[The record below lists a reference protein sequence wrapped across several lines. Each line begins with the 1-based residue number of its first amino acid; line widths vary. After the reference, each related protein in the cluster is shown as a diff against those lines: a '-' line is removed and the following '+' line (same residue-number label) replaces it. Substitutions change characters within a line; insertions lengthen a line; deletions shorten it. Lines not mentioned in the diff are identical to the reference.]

1 MAIEGFQYKEFAEEM
16 ARQAKELVPP
26 EFNDQ
31 QKGYIVNTIENFT
44 RMAGEALYN
53 DTSLNFNADQAVLI
67 SQIIAEWSFHKS
79 IDLIHSRILPEHW
92 DGIMQKIA
100 FTIFEVAKQAII
112 RNIPQDQMLQA
123 IEHHVNKAYVAG
135 LEALE
140 KKKVISHEA
149 KEYAAKQSNI
159 DDMAKRVQ
167 EEEAAAAAA
176 AANGQETLPQGA
188 QTAPQQVGGQPQ
200 QPVKASAHAAGKA
213 AKLLSV
219 ALLLKLLSQDK
230 VVTILNKFSPEDSQA
245 ITKFMQTPDLE
256 SQIDPELT
264 CQCLNEIKEYLPK
277 KPKLTEENIV
287 KHMQK
292 IFDNTS
298 RDKVEQLIKYERP
311 FVKRFVSSAYD
322 DEYYR
327 IPLKVAGVIAQYV
340 QDSI

>member
-16 ARQAKELVPP
+16 AKQAKELVPP
-26 EFNDQ
+26 EFNEQ
-31 QKGYIVNTIENFT
+31 QKAYIVNTIENFT
-44 RMAGEALYN
+44 KMAGEALYN
-53 DTSLNFNADQAVLI
+53 DTSLNFNADQAILI

-123 IEHHVNKAYVAG
+123 IEHHVNKAYIAG

-140 KKKVISHEA
+140 KKKIISHEA
-149 KEYAAKQSNI
+149 KEFAAKQSNI

-167 EEEAAAAAA
+167 EEEAAQAAAQA
-176 AANGQETLPQGA
+176 GAGNVPPAAQMPQQQAANAPARPQPA
-188 QTAPQQVGGQPQ
+188 T
-200 QPVKASAHAAGKA
+200 GKA

-219 ALLLKLLSQDK
+219 ALFLKILSQDK

-245 ITKFMQTPDLE
+245 ITKYMQTPDLE
-256 SQIDPELT
+256 SQVDPEIT
-264 CQCLNEIKEYLPK
+264 CRCLKEIREYLPK

-287 KHMQK
+287 KHLQR

-298 RDKVEQLIKYERP
+298 REKVEQLIKYERP
-311 FVKRFVSSAYD
+311 FVKRFISSAYD

-327 IPLKVAGVIAQYV
+327 IPLRVAGVIAQYV

>member
-16 ARQAKELVPP
+16 AKQARELVPP
-26 EFNDQ
+26 EFSEP
-31 QKGYIVNTIENFT
+31 QKDYIVKTIENFT

-53 DTSLNFNADQAVLI
+53 DTSINFNADQAVLI

-79 IDLIHSRILPEHW
+79 IDLIHSRILPEYW

-100 FTIFEVAKQAII
+100 FTIFEVAKQALL

-149 KEYAAKQSNI
+149 KEFAAKQSNI
-159 DDMAKRVQ
+159 DDMAKKVQ
-167 EEEAAAAAA
+167 EAEAAEQAAKEAA
-176 AANGQETLPQGA
+176 SQTNAGQSASVQQSQVANRQVQ
-188 QTAPQQVGGQPQ
+188 APV
-200 QPVKASAHAAGKA
+200 AGKA

-264 CQCLNEIKEYLPK
+264 CQCLHEIKEYLPK
-277 KPKLTEENIV
+277 KPKLTEANIV
-287 KHMQK
+287 KHLQRV
-292 IFDNTS
+292 FDNTT
-298 RDKVEQLIKYERP
+298 RDKVENLIKYERP
-311 FVKRFVSSAYD
+311 FVKRFISSVYD
-322 DEYYR
+322 DEYYP
-327 IPLKVAGVIAQYV
+327 IPLRVAGVIAQYV

>member
-16 ARQAKELVPP
+16 AKQAKELVPQ
-26 EFNDQ
+26 EFNEQ
-31 QKGYIVNTIENFT
+31 QKGYIVHTIENFT
-44 RMAGEALYN
+44 KMAGEALYN
-53 DTSLNFNADQAVLI
+53 DTSLNFNADQAILI
-67 SQIIAEWSFHKS
+67 AQIIAEWSFHKS

-100 FTIFEVAKQAII
+100 FTIFEVAKQAVL
-112 RNIPQDQMLQA
+112 RNIPQEQMLQA

-140 KKKVISHEA
+140 KKKLISHET
-149 KEYAAKQSNI
+149 KEFAAKQSNI

-176 AANGQETLPQGA
+176 AQGGNTQA
-188 QTAPQQVGGQPQ
+188 APSQPQ
-200 QPVKASAHAAGKA
+200 PQAANAPARPQPATGKA

-219 ALLLKLLSQDK
+219 ALLLKILSQDK
-230 VVTILNKFSPEDSQA
+230 VVTILNKFSPEDSQT
-245 ITKFMQTPDLE
+245 ITKYMQTPDLE
-256 SQIDPELT
+256 SQVDPELT
-264 CQCLNEIKEYLPK
+264 CRCLNEIREYLPK

-287 KHMQK
+287 KHLQR

-322 DEYYR
+322 DEYYK
-327 IPLKVAGVIAQYV
+327 IPLRVAGVIAQYV

>member
-16 ARQAKELVPP
+16 AKQAKELVPQ
-26 EFNDQ
+26 EFNEQ
-31 QKGYIVNTIENFT
+31 QKGYIVHTIENFT
-44 RMAGEALYN
+44 KMAGEALYN
-53 DTSLNFNADQAVLI
+53 DTSLNFNADQAILI
-67 SQIIAEWSFHKS
+67 AQIIAEWSFHKS

-100 FTIFEVAKQAII
+100 FTIFEVAKQAVL

-140 KKKVISHEA
+140 KKKLISHET
-149 KEYAAKQSNI
+149 KEFAAKQSNI

-176 AANGQETLPQGA
+176 AQGGNTQA
-188 QTAPQQVGGQPQ
+188 APSQPQ
-200 QPVKASAHAAGKA
+200 PQAANAPARPQPATGKA

-219 ALLLKLLSQDK
+219 ALLLKILSQDK
-230 VVTILNKFSPEDSQA
+230 VVTILNKFSPEDSQT
-245 ITKFMQTPDLE
+245 ITKYMQTPDLE
-256 SQIDPELT
+256 SQVDPELT
-264 CQCLNEIKEYLPK
+264 CRCLNEIREYLPK

-287 KHMQK
+287 KHLQR

-322 DEYYR
+322 DEYYK
-327 IPLKVAGVIAQYV
+327 IPLRVAGVIAQYV

>member
-16 ARQAKELVPP
+16 ARQAQDLVPQ

-31 QKGYIVNTIENFT
+31 QKGYIVHTIENFT

-53 DTSLNFNADQAVLI
+53 DTSLNFNADQAILI

-92 DGIMQKIA
+92 DSIMQKIA

-140 KKKVISHEA
+140 KKKIISHEA

-159 DDMAKRVQ
+159 DDMAKKVQ

-176 AANGQETLPQGA
+176 AAHPEAQPQAQTPPPQGA
-188 QTAPQQVGGQPQ
+188 MAPASKP
-200 QPVKASAHAAGKA
+200 PVHAAGKA

-219 ALLLKLLSQDK
+219 ALLLRLLSQDK
-230 VVTILNKFSPEDSQA
+230 VVTILNKFSTEDSQT
-245 ITKFMQTPDLE
+245 ITKYMQTPDLE

-287 KHMQK
+287 KHMQR

-311 FVKRFVSSAYD
+311 FVKRFISSAYD
-322 DEYYR
+322 DDYYR

>member
-16 ARQAKELVPP
+16 AKQAKELVPP

-31 QKGYIVNTIENFT
+31 QKNYIVQTIENFT

-53 DTSLNFNADQAVLI
+53 DTSIKLSAEQAILI

-92 DGIMQKIA
+92 DSIMQKIA
-100 FTIFEVAKQAII
+100 FTIFEVGKQALI

-123 IEHHVNKAYVAG
+123 IEHHVNKAYIAG

-140 KKKVISHEA
+140 KKKLISHEV
-149 KEYAAKQSNI
+149 KEFAAKQSNI
-159 DDMAKRVQ
+159 DDMAKKVQ
-167 EEEAAAAAA
+167 EEEAAQAAAQSAAQAGGPQGGQTVQPQPPA
-176 AANGQETLPQGA
+176 AAQNA
-188 QTAPQQVGGQPQ
+188 K
-200 QPVKASAHAAGKA
+200 PVPAAGKS

-230 VVTILNKFSPEDSQA
+230 VVTILNKFSPEDTQA
-245 ITKFMQTPDLE
+245 ITQYMQTPDLE

-264 CQCLNEIKEYLPK
+264 CQCLNEMREYLPK
-277 KPKLTEENIV
+277 KPKLTEANIV
-287 KHMQK
+287 KHMQR
-292 IFDNTS
+292 ILDTTG
-298 RDKVEQLIKYERP
+298 RDKIEQLIKYERP
-311 FVKRFVSSAYD
+311 FVKRFISSVYD
-322 DEYYR
+322 DEYYH
-327 IPLKVAGVIAQYV
+327 IPLRVAGVIAQYV

>member
-1 MAIEGFQYKEFAEEM
+1 MAIEGFQYKEFAEDM
-16 ARQAKELVPP
+16 AKQAKELVPP
-26 EFNDQ
+26 EFSEP
-31 QKGYIVNTIENFT
+31 QKDYIVKTIENFT

-53 DTSLNFNADQAVLI
+53 DTSVNFNADQAILI

-79 IDLIHSRILPEHW
+79 IDLIHSRILPEYW

-100 FTIFEVAKQAII
+100 FTIFEVAKQALL

-140 KKKVISHEA
+140 KKNVISHEA
-149 KEYAAKQSNI
+149 KEFAAKQSNI
-159 DDMAKRVQ
+159 DDMAKKVQ
-167 EEEAAAAAA
+167 EAEAAEQAAK
-176 AANGQETLPQGA
+176 ETGAVQGNNSQSQA
-188 QTAPQQVGGQPQ
+188 VSQPSQGEAKKALAP
-200 QPVKASAHAAGKA
+200 AAGKA

-230 VVTILNKFSPEDSQA
+230 VVTILNKFSPEDSQT

-277 KPKLTEENIV
+277 KPKLTEGNVV
-287 KHMQK
+287 KHLQRV
-292 IFDNTS
+292 FDNTT
-298 RDKVEQLIKYERP
+298 RDKVENLIKYERP
-311 FVKRFVSSAYD
+311 FVKRFISSVYD
-322 DEYYR
+322 DEYYP
-327 IPLKVAGVIAQYV
+327 IPLRVAGVIAQYV

>member
-16 ARQAKELVPP
+16 AKQARELVPP
-26 EFNDQ
+26 EFSEQ
-31 QKGYIVNTIENFT
+31 QKDYIVKTIENFT

-53 DTSLNFNADQAVLI
+53 DTSIKFNADQAVLI

-79 IDLIHSRILPEHW
+79 IDLIHSRILPEYW

-100 FTIFEVAKQAII
+100 FTIFEVAKQALL

-140 KKKVISHEA
+140 KKNVISHEA
-149 KEYAAKQSNI
+149 KEFAAKQSNI
-159 DDMAKRVQ
+159 DDMAKKVQ
-167 EEEAAAAAA
+167 EAEAAEQAA
-176 AANGQETLPQGA
+176 QENTAQSNIPQSQPA
-188 QTAPQQVGGQPQ
+188 QQSQGTSRQALT
-200 QPVKASAHAAGKA
+200 PVAGKA

-230 VVTILNKFSPEDSQA
+230 VVTILNKFSPEDSQT

-264 CQCLNEIKEYLPK
+264 CQCLHEIKEYLPK
-277 KPKLTEENIV
+277 KPKLTEANIV
-287 KHMQK
+287 KHLQR
-292 IFDNTS
+292 IFDNTT
-298 RDKVEQLIKYERP
+298 RDKVENLIKYERP
-311 FVKRFVSSAYD
+311 FVKRFVSSVYD
-322 DEYYR
+322 DEYYQ
-327 IPLKVAGVIAQYV
+327 IPLRVAGVIAQYV